1 MTERHKSPH
10 RYFTHVGIFSSF
22 ASHRGVARAD
32 FEQLVDAHY
41 AALYRFAFSL
51 AKNEMDAADLTQQ
64 TFYIWAEK
72 GHELRDAAKAKTWLF
87 TTIYREFLGRRRH
100 ETRFPKVAIDEA
112 LDEAADAPVAADKID
127 AAAALEA
134 LGRLEENYRAPVTLF
149 YLKQFSYTEIA
160 DVLNVPIGTVM
171 SRLSRGKAQLR
182 QLLSEQQQDASRRII
197 DMPGTIRM
205 REECEQPRS

>member
-1 MTERHKSPH
+1 
-10 RYFTHVGIFSSF
+10 
-22 ASHRGVARAD
+22 VARAD

-41 AALYRFAFSL
+41 AALYRFALSL

-100 ETRFPKVAIDEA
+100 ETRFPKVALDEA
-112 LDEAADAPVAADKID
+112 PDEAADAPVVADKID

-134 LGRLEENYRAPVTLF
+134 LGKLEENYRAPVTLF

-182 QLLSEQQQDASRRII
+182 QLLSEKQRDVSRRII
-197 DMPGTIRM
+197 DMPGTIRVG
-205 REECEQPRS
+205 EECEQSRS